1 MIEQSERDHQLAH
14 LAGLIRDVADWPRPG
29 ILFKD
34 LTPVF
39 ADPVAFAS
47 AVRMLSA
54 AAVGVDVVAGVEARG
69 FMLAAPV
76 ALAVGAAFVPVRKAG
91 KLPGPTF
98 SASYQLEYGEAV
110 LQMHTDAVGRGQR
123 VLVVDDVLATGGTA
137 TATVDLV
144 RRAGGEVVGVAV
156 LLELGALGG
165 RARLAPLPVSSLLTT
180 GTR

>member
-1 MIEQSERDHQLAH
+1 MTERSEGDRERAY

-39 ADPVAFAS
+39 ADPAAFAA
-47 AVRMLSA
+47 AVRMLAA
-54 AAVGVDVVAGVEARG
+54 AAVGVDVVVGVEARG

-110 LQMHTDAVGRGQR
+110 LQMHTDAVGRGRR

-137 TATVDLV
+137 AATVDLV

-156 LLELGALGG
+156 LLELAALGG
-165 RARLAPLPVSSLLTT
+165 RARLAPLPVSSLLVT
-180 GTR
+180 GPR